1 MIDEAAPP
9 DGSGPPLP
17 DLGSGSPAPA
27 AAAASRNDGVRS
39 GLRGDG
45 RADLDGWLAEPEP
58 SLALAAWFG
67 SDFGRLAG
75 DRSALLAAL
84 DRDVAAIDALICA
97 QVNAILHARPF
108 QGLEARWRGLLSL
121 TEAAAPSPRTKV
133 RMLSASWPEIVR
145 DLSRAADFDQSELFN
160 KVYASE
166 FGMPGGE
173 PFGLIIGDYEVQ
185 HRPSEDHPT
194 DDISALKA
202 LSAVAAAS
210 FSPVVLGASPRVL
223 QIASF
228 RELGRPID
236 IRAIFR
242 QAEYQRWLALRRG
255 EDMRFIGLTVPRT
268 LMRLPYQPDI
278 RRIDGF
284 NFREATH
291 ALTGEGYLWGSA
303 AFAFGAIV
311 IRAFAENGWF
321 ADLRGAPRD
330 EVRGGLVTNLPA
342 PSFATDRKGVA
353 LKPSLECILSDAHEK
368 DLADLG
374 FIALRNMP
382 FTSYSV
388 FYGNAS
394 LQDPVAYDRASAQAN
409 SKLSSM
415 LQYVLCVSRFAHYI
429 KVLGRDR
436 VGSLMTAEECEAFLQ
451 RWLTGYCEGS
461 DNASHEAKA
470 RFPLREGRVDVRE
483 AAGKPGSYT
492 CAIFLRPH
500 FQLDDIATGFRLVTE
515 LAPKRAA

>member
-1 MIDEAAPP
+1 VIDDAAPP
-9 DGSGPPLP
+9 EGSALQPPETGPGFAPP
-17 DLGSGSPAPA
+17 DA
-27 AAAASRNDGVRS
+27 AAENGGVRS
-39 GLRGDG
+39 GLRADG
-45 RADLDGWLAEPEP
+45 AGGLDAWLATPEP
-58 SLALAAWFG
+58 AVALARWFG
-67 SDFGRLAG
+67 SEFARLSG
-75 DRSALLAAL
+75 DRRALLAAL
-84 DRDVAAIDALICA
+84 DRDVAAIDALISD

-108 QGLEARWRGLLSL
+108 QALEARWRGLLSL
-121 TEAAAPSPRTKV
+121 TEAAAQSPRTKV
-133 RMLSASWPEIVR
+133 RALSASWAELVR

-160 KVYASE
+160 KVYNAE

-185 HRPSEDHPT
+185 HRPSPDHPM
-194 DDISALKA
+194 DDVSALKA

-210 FSPVVLGASPRVL
+210 FSPIILGASPRIL
-223 QIASF
+223 QVASF
-228 RELGRPID
+228 RDLGRPID

-242 QAEYQRWLALRRG
+242 QPEYQRWLTLRRG
-255 EDMRFIGLTVPRT
+255 EDMRFIGLTAPRV
-268 LMRLPYQPDI
+268 LMRLPYQRDLQ
-278 RRIDGF
+278 RIDGF
-284 NFREATH
+284 NFREETH
-291 ALTGEGYLWGSA
+291 ALTGAGYLWGSA

-311 IRAFAENGWF
+311 IRAFAESGWF

-330 EVRGGLVTNLPA
+330 EIRGGLVTNLPA
-342 PSFATDRKGVA
+342 PSFATDARGVA
-353 LKPSLECILSDAHEK
+353 LKPSLECVLSDAHEK

-374 FIALRNMP
+374 FIALRDMP
-382 FTSYSV
+382 FTSFSV

-394 LQDPVAYDRASAQAN
+394 LQDPVAYDRAAAQAN

-436 VGSLMTAEECEAFLQ
+436 MGSLMTAEECEAFLQ

-461 DNASHEAKA
+461 DNATHDAKA

-483 AAGKPGSYT
+483 AAGKPGSYA

>member
-1 MIDEAAPP
+1 VTDDAAPP
-9 DGSGPPLP
+9 DGGGPPPP
-17 DLGSGSPAPA
+17 DAEPAAPAPTPRTA
-27 AAAASRNDGVRS
+27 TADGGLRA
-39 GLRGDG
+39 GLRGDRG
-45 RADLDGWLAEPEP
+45 GDLDAWLAEPEP
-58 SLALAAWFG
+58 ALAIAAWFG
-67 SDFGRLAG
+67 ADLARMAG
-75 DRSALLAAL
+75 DRRGLLAAL

-108 QGLEARWRGLLSL
+108 QQLEARWRGVLTL
-121 TEAAAPSPRTKV
+121 TEVAADSPRTKV
-133 RMLSASWPEIVR
+133 RLLPASWTELVR
-145 DLSRAADFDQSELFN
+145 DLSRAADFDQSELFD
-160 KVYASE
+160 KVYSSE

-210 FSPVVLGASPRVL
+210 FAPIILGASPRVL

-242 QAEYQRWLALRRG
+242 QAEYRRWLSLRRG
-255 EDMRFIGLTVPRT
+255 DDMRFIGLTAPRV

-284 NFREATH
+284 NFREETH
-291 ALTGEGYLWGSA
+291 SPSGGGYLWGSA
-303 AFAFGAIV
+303 AFAFGAV
-311 IRAFAENGWF
+311 VMRAFAENGWF

-330 EVRGGLVTNLPA
+330 EVRGGLVTTLPTA
-342 PSFATDRKGVA
+342 CFATDRKGVA

-374 FIALRNMP
+374 FIALRDMP

-394 LQDPVAYDRASAQAN
+394 LQDPVAYDLATAQAS

-429 KVLGRDR
+429 KVMGRDR
-436 VGSLMTAEECEAFLQ
+436 LGSLMTAEECESFLQ
-451 RWLTGYCEGS
+451 SWLIGYCEGS

-483 AAGKPGSYT
+483 AAGKPGAYA
-492 CAIFLRPH
+492 CAIYLRPH